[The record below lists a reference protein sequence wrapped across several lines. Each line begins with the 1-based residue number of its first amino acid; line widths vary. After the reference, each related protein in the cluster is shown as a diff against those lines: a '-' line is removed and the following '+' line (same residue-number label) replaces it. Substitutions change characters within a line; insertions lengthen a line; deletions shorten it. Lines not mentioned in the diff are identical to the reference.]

1 MASDQSIEQVS
12 RRATV
17 SNSPKIKVL
26 CIDDSATVRELLGR
40 IIQAQPDM
48 ELVASAANPIEGRE
62 LIKRHDPDVLTL
74 DIQMPRM
81 DGLEF
86 LDRLMRLRPMP
97 VVMISSSTQPDSKET
112 RRAFELGARDVIAK
126 PKLGLRDGLQ
136 RSGAEIAER
145 IRTAARSQARSQP
158 LLPRPRPKAEPI
170 QLPAPSVA
178 CRDHLIVIGASTGG
192 TEAIHAILS
201 RLPSSAPPVLIAQHM
216 PAGFTRSFAAR
227 LNASSRLSVR
237 EAQDGEPLLAGHA
250 YLAPGDRHL
259 MLGCSDRGYRI
270 QLDAGPEVNR
280 HRPSVDVLFRS
291 AAQRAGSNATGVLLT
306 GMGKDGAAGML
317 ALRDEGATTI
327 AQDEASSMIFGMPRE
342 AIALGAA
349 TEVLGLDAIPARL
362 TASPAATRPPQPGW
376 QRPAAA
382 IRGRYPGEPR
392 RCAQCPP

>member
-1 MASDQSIEQVS
+1 
-12 RRATV
+12 V

-48 ELVASAANPIEGRE
+48 ELVAAAANPIEARE
-62 LIKRHDPDVLTL
+62 LIKRHNPDVLTL

-86 LDRLMRLRPMP
+86 LERLMRLRPMP
-97 VVMISSSTQPDSKET
+97 VVMISSYTQPDSEET

-145 IRTAARSQARSQP
+145 IRAAARSQP

-170 QLPAPSVA
+170 RLPAPAVA
-178 CRDHLIVIGASTGG
+178 CRDNLIVIGASTGG
-192 TEAIHAILS
+192 TEAIHTILS
-201 RLPSSAPPVLIAQHM
+201 HLPSSAPPVLIAQHM

-227 LNASSRLSVR
+227 LNASSRLTVR
-237 EAQDGEPLLAGHA
+237 EAQDGEPLLPGHA
-250 YLAPGDRHL
+250 YIAPGDRHL

-291 AAQRAGSNATGVLLT
+291 AAERAGRNATGVLLT

-317 ALRDEGATTI
+317 ALRDEGAPTI
-327 AQDEASSMIFGMPRE
+327 AQDEASAMIFGMPRE

-362 TASPAATRPPQPGW
+362 SSRPAATRPPQPGW
-376 QRPAAA
+376 RRPAAMF
-382 IRGRYPGEPR
+382 RERHLDEPR
-392 RCAQCPP
+392 RCAQCPS